1 MSVSVASITVAY
13 NAVKVL
19 PRQIDALLRQSRPLR
34 EIVVVDNASTDGTAA
49 MLAERYP
56 QVTLL
61 RLSENLGQAGGW
73 STGLSY
79 TALSKGHDLIWTFD
93 NDSVPGADTLEALLE
108 RFETFGSEV
117 GIVAPLPIHRGTGT
131 FYTPYLWRDGF
142 VKPSEKL
149 LSQPIWYADLVI
161 ASGCLIRRDVVEKIG
176 LPRSDFFIDF
186 VDFEYCLRARSYGYK
201 IAVISEAKL
210 GHEIGNGRKVDLL
223 GYKRLWINQPPFR
236 EYYLSRNLTYLAWW
250 LQPNG
255 ATKRSVIRY
264 LVSRMGGVALFSSR
278 KVACL
283 IRMVQG
289 FHDGIQGRLG
299 IRLRPAADAVQR
311 PGGVPNP
318 AERIEAGKA

>member
-56 QVTLL
+56 QVTIL
-61 RLSENLGQAGGW
+61 RMSENLGQAGGW
-73 STGLSY
+73 SVGLSY
-79 TALSKGHDLIWTFD
+79 AVFRKQHAWIWSFD
-93 NDSVPGADTLEALLE
+93 NDTIPEADTLETLLTGVDAL
-108 RFETFGSEV
+108 GSEV
-117 GIVAPLPIHRGTGT
+117 GIAAPLPINGETAT
-131 FYTPYLWRDGF
+131 CYTPYLWRDGF
-142 VKPSEKL
+142 VKPSKEL
-149 LSQPIWYADLVI
+149 LCQPMWFADLVI

-176 LPRSDFFIDF
+176 LPRSDFFIDL
-186 VDFEYCLRARSYGYK
+186 VDFEYCLRARSHGYK
-201 IAVISEAKL
+201 IAVISRAKL

-236 EYYLSRNLTYLAWW
+236 EYYVSRNLTYLAWR
-250 LQPNG
+250 LRPNG
-255 ATKRSVIRY
+255 ATKRSVIRH
-264 LVSRMGGVALFSSR
+264 LVFRMGGVALFSSR
-278 KVACL
+278 KVSCL

-289 FHDGIQGRLG
+289 FHDGIRGRLG

-311 PGGVPNP
+311 RGGVPNP